1 MDYLSLGLE
10 GYLMNVFDI
19 LGPVM
24 IGPSSS
30 HTAGAVRIGKI
41 ARIVLGEQ
49 IIKADVYLHG
59 SFAETYLGHGTDR
72 AIVGGLLGFATDD
85 ERIREAVAIAAKVGI
100 QVTFHKSNLG
110 EVHPNTAK
118 IISSGVS
125 GKTIS
130 IVASSVGGGNI
141 KVINVLGFS
150 VNFSGQYHTLI
161 IPHLDRPGTVGAVV
175 GVLAGKGINI
185 AQMYVTRERLGL
197 QAMMVI
203 ETDEECDLE
212 TMETLN
218 TISTLLSV
226 TLVKPL

>member
-1 MDYLSLGLE
+1 
-10 GYLMNVFDI
+10 MNVFDI

-30 HTAGAVRIGKI
+30 HTAGAARIGQI
-41 ARIVLGEQ
+41 ARIILGEQ
-49 IIKADVYLHG
+49 TVKADVYLHG
-59 SFAETYLGHGTDR
+59 SFAETYRGHGTDR
-72 AIVGGLLGFATDD
+72 AIVGGLLGFSTDD
-85 ERIREAVAIAAKVGI
+85 ERIREALAIAAKVGI

-125 GKTIS
+125 GKIIS
-130 IVASSVGGGNI
+130 VVASSVGGGNI
-141 KVINVLGFS
+141 KVIEVLGFP
-150 VNFSGQYHTLI
+150 VNFSGQFNTLI

-185 AQMYVTRERLGL
+185 AQMYVTRERPGL
-197 QAMMVI
+197 KAMMVI
-203 ETDEECDLE
+203 ETDEECDRE
-212 TMETLN
+212 TMDTLN